1 MKKLGCVVLVGLAC
15 PFSLLHAVEPDLV
28 PPTVVTVN
36 PAPNAVV
43 SVLRQIE
50 VAFSEPVAGVD
61 AADLRINFVPATNV
75 FAAAPGQYVF
85 EFSQPAVGTVTV
97 MWAGDHGITDL
108 ATSPNVFAG
117 GSWMLVLDTNPSV
130 TGVILNEFMAANST
144 GLRDEDGD
152 TSDWIELRNTNSVTV
167 DLAGWFL
174 TDDAG
179 NLAKWRFPIVTI
191 EPNGYLV
198 VFASGKNRATNVNR
212 LHANFQLVSGGEFLA
227 LAILQMMNCE
237 I

>member
-1 MKKLGCVVLVGLAC
+1 MLLASMRRLSCLVLTALAC
-15 PFSLLHAVEPDLV
+15 FFSPVHAVEPDLV
-28 PPTVVTVN
+28 PPAVVSVN

-61 AADLRINFVPATNV
+61 AADLRINSVPATNV

-108 ATSPNVFAG
+108 ATPPNMFAG
-117 GSWMLVLDTNPSV
+117 GSWTLVLDTNPPV
-130 TGVILNEFMAANST
+130 TGVILNEFMA
-144 GLRDEDGD
+144 DEDGD